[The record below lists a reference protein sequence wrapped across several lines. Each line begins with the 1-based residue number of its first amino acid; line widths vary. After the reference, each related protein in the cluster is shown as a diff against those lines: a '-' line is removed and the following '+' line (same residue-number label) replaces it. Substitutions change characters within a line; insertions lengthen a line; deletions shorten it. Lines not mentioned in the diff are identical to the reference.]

1 MSGGGGTNTV
11 TRTELD
17 PTMRPY
23 VQYGLSEAQRLYQT
37 PNVPQ
42 YYPGQTYSGP
52 SQQTQTALEAAQ
64 TRATMGNPLVPA
76 AQQQL
81 LGTIQGN
88 FLGGP
93 RLVTDPATGQV
104 TTVAGGNPYLEA
116 ALLPGFQAAQRQYEG
131 ATNTALSNFSRAGRY
146 GSGAMQ
152 GALTNIGG
160 EFARALTGQAGQLGF
175 ANYGDERGRQMAA
188 IGAAPSLAAQD
199 YADIQQMANIGQQTE
214 AYQEMALQDAINRY
228 NFAQQAPYARLQSFL
243 SGAYGAPSGM
253 QQVTPVYRN
262 PIGSALGG
270 ALAGSQFGPMLGA
283 SSGMGALAGGALGL
297 LG

>member
-1 MSGGGGTNTV
+1 MSGGGGGTNTV

-37 PNVPQ
+37 PNIPQ
-42 YYPGQTYSGP
+42 YYPGQTFIGP
-52 SQQTQTALEAAQ
+52 SQQTTAALEAAQ
-64 TRATMGNPLVPA
+64 ARAMQGNPLVPA

-81 LGTIQGN
+81 LGTIQGQY
-88 FLGGP
+88 LG
-93 RLVTDPATGQV
+93 A
-104 TTVAGGNPYLEA
+104 NPYLEA
-116 ALLPGFQAAQRQYEG
+116 ALQPAFGAAQRQYES
-131 ATNTALSNFSRAGRY
+131 ATNQALSNFSRAGRY

-152 GALTNIGG
+152 GALTNVGG
-160 EFARALTGQAGQLGF
+160 EFARALTGTAGQLGY
-175 ANYGDERGRQMAA
+175 ANYADERARQMA
-188 IGAAPSLAAQD
+188 GLQMAPAMAAQD
-199 YADIQQMANIGQQTE
+199 YADIQRLSNIGQQAE
-214 AYQEMALQDAINRY
+214 AYQEMALQDAINRF

-262 PIGSALGG
+262 PLGGALGG
-270 ALAGSQFGPMLGA
+270 ALAGSQLAPMAGF
-283 SSGMGALAGGALGL
+283 SSGTGALIGGGLGL

>member
-42 YYPGQTYSGP
+42 YYPGQTYIGP

-88 FLGGP
+88 FLG
-93 RLVTDPATGQV
+93 A
-104 TTVAGGNPYLEA
+104 NPYLEA
-116 ALLPGFQAAQRQYEG
+116 ALQPAFGAAQRQFES
-131 ATNTALSNFSRAGRY
+131 ATNQALSNFSRAGRY

-160 EFARALTGQAGQLGF
+160 EFGRALTGTAGQLGY
-175 ANYGDERGRQMAA
+175 ANYADERARQMAA
-188 IGAAPSLAAQD
+188 TQMAPAMAAQD
-199 YADIQQMANIGQQTE
+199 YADIQRLANVGQQTE
-214 AYQEMALQDAINRY
+214 AYQEMALQDAINRF

-262 PIGSALGG
+262 PLGGAIGG
-270 ALAGSQFGPMLGA
+270 ALAGQAIGGQT
-283 SSGMGALAGGALGL
+283 GALIGGGLGL

>member
-42 YYPGQTYSGP
+42 YYPGQTYIGP

-81 LGTIQGN
+81 QQTISGQ
-88 FLGGP
+88 FLG
-93 RLVTDPATGQV
+93 A
-104 TTVAGGNPYLEA
+104 NPYLEA
-116 ALLPGFQAAQRQYEG
+116 ALQPAFGAAQRQYES
-131 ATNTALSNFSRAGRY
+131 ATNQALSNFSRAGRY

-160 EFARALTGQAGQLGF
+160 EFGRALTGTAGQLGY
-175 ANYGDERGRQMAA
+175 ANYADERARQMAA
-188 IGAAPSLAAQD
+188 TQLAPGMAAQD
-199 YADIQQMANIGQQTE
+199 YADIQRLANVGQQTE

-228 NFAQQAPYARLQSFL
+228 NFAQQAPYSKLQSFL

-262 PIGSALGG
+262 PIGGALGG
-270 ALAGSQFGPMLGA
+270 ALAGSQLGPVLGA

>member
-1 MSGGGGTNTV
+1 MAGGGGTNTV

-42 YYPGQTYSGP
+42 YYPGQTFIGP
-52 SQQTQTALEAAQ
+52 SAQTTAALEAAQ
-64 TRATMGNPLVPA
+64 ARAMQGNPLVPA

-81 LGTIQGN
+81 QQTIQGQY
-88 FLGGP
+88 LG
-93 RLVTDPATGQV
+93 A
-104 TTVAGGNPYLEA
+104 NPYLQA
-116 ALLPGFQAAQRQYEG
+116 ALQPGFEAAQRQYES
-131 ATNTALSNFSRAGRY
+131 ATNQALSNFSRAGRY

-152 GALTNIGG
+152 GALTNVGG
-160 EFARALTGQAGQLGF
+160 EVARALTGAAGQLGYQ
-175 ANYGDERGRQMAA
+175 NYADERARQMAA
-188 IGAAPSLAAQD
+188 LQAAPAMAAQD
-199 YADIQQMANIGQQTE
+199 YADIQRLSQIGQQTE
-214 AYQEMALQDAINRY
+214 AYQEMALQDAINRF

-262 PIGSALGG
+262 PIGGAIGG
-270 ALAGSQFGPMLGA
+270 ALAGQAIGGPT
-283 SSGMGALAGGALGL
+283 GALIGGGLGL

>member
-1 MSGGGGTNTV
+1 
-11 TRTELD
+11 
-17 PTMRPY
+17 
-23 VQYGLSEAQRLYQT
+23 
-37 PNVPQ
+37 
-42 YYPGQTYSGP
+42 
-52 SQQTQTALEAAQ
+52 
-64 TRATMGNPLVPA
+64 MGNPLVPA

-160 EFARALTGQAGQLGF
+160 EFARALTGQAGQLGY
-175 ANYGDERGRQMAA
+175 ANYGDERARQMAA

-199 YADIQQMANIGQQTE
+199 YADIQRLANVGQQTE

-262 PIGSALGG
+262 PIGGALGG
-270 ALAGSQFGPMLGA
+270 ALAGSQLGPVLGA